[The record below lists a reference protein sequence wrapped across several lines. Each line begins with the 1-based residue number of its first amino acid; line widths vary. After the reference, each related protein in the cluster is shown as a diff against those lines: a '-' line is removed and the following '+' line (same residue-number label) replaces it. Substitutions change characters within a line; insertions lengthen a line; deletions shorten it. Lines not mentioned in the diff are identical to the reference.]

1 MATSRNTRRQGS
13 VWSREEVR
21 TLRKVFGNSPN
32 TKVATLLQRSPKAVE
47 RKASK
52 LGLQKTQKYLRTLG
66 R

>member
-1 MATSRNTRRQGS
+1 MATKSTTRRQGE
-13 VWSREEVR
+13 VWSREETR
-21 TLRKVFGNSPN
+21 TLRKVFGNNSN
-32 TKVATLLQRSPKAVE
+32 TTVATLLQRSPKAVE